1 MPNAELR
8 TPVKEF
14 VVCLM
19 KERVIIADAL
29 AKLVAEWAKK
39 GAVYAP
45 VKAGS
50 KGWTEFRRVTSL
62 KETDFSRVNT
72 KLPAKGLL
80 FPQCETIVRFE
91 GGTAREPA
99 VPEEQVILGVR
110 PCDAA
115 AIAFQTRFFAGQ
127 GQTDPYY
134 KARRERTM
142 LIGLACNTP
151 ADTCFCAAVGG
162 LPSGTRGL
170 DLLLTDIGGKYLAE
184 PVTDKGA
191 ALIADMPD
199 PAIGDLEKKRELAEK
214 AAEQMPK
221 AIDTKVLKARLD
233 SGFEHPV
240 WEELNLACVNCG
252 ACTFV
257 CPTCHCFDVTDE
269 QRKGRGARYRVWDSC
284 QFCVYSQHASGHNP
298 RQTARSR
305 YRNRVMD
312 KFKYTVDMVGEVS
325 CVGCG
330 RCIAE
335 CPSAI
340 DIRETVSTLLETLPE
355 KK

>member
-1 MPNAELR
+1 M
-8 TPVKEF
+8 TQ
-14 VVCLM
+14 
-19 KERVIIADAL
+19 RVITADGL
-29 AKLVAEWAKK
+29 AKLVTEWAKK

-50 KGWTEFRRVTSL
+50 KDWTEFRRVTSL

-72 KLPAKGLL
+72 KQSAKGLL
-80 FPQCETIVRFE
+80 FPQREVMLRFKDGKSE
-91 GGTAREPA
+91 EPA
-99 VPEEQVILGVR
+99 APEEQVILGIR

-115 AIAFQTRFFAGQ
+115 AIAFQAKFFTGQ
-127 GQTDPYY
+127 GQTDPYF
-134 KARRERTM
+134 KARLDRTTF
-142 LIGLACNTP
+142 IGFACNTP
-151 ADTCFCAAVGG
+151 AETCFCTAVGG
-162 LPSGTRGL
+162 SPSGTRGL

-199 PAIGDLEKKRELAEK
+199 PAIGDLERKLAEK
-214 AAEQMPK
+214 CAEQMPQ
-221 AIDTKVLKARLD
+221 AIDTAALKRRLD

-240 WEELNLACVNCG
+240 WDELNLACVNCG
-252 ACTFV
+252 ACTFL

-269 QRKGRGARYRVWDSC
+269 ERKGRGARIRVWDSC
-284 QFCVYSQHASGHNP
+284 QFCIYSQHASGHNP

-312 KFKYTVDMVGEVS
+312 KFKYTVDMVGELS

-330 RCIAE
+330 RCIIE
-335 CPSAI
+335 CPAGI
-340 DIRETVSTLLETLPE
+340 DVRETVEVLTRQLPE
-355 KK
+355 AAEKK